1 MIIMKVYGGQ
11 SIKMKYLVIFL
22 SNLILKDG
30 MDAPLTFALGW
41 FIAIIVVT
49 IFQII
54 FIKIFFNKKMYL
66 ILLFLKL
73 LEIFS
78 IIYDTV
84 GILYLL
90 VCLVILGINFYLKK
104 EKLYLIVILELG
116 VIFEILIAHLI
127 IMAYIN

>member
-1 MIIMKVYGGQ
+1 
-11 SIKMKYLVIFL
+11 
-22 SNLILKDG
+22 
-30 MDAPLTFALGW
+30 
-41 FIAIIVVT
+41 
-49 IFQII
+49 
-54 FIKIFFNKKMYL
+54 MYL

-78 IIYDTV
+78 VIYDTV

-90 VCLVILGINFYLKK
+90 VCLIILGINFYLKK

>member
-1 MIIMKVYGGQ
+1 MKVYGGQ

-41 FIAIIVVT
+41 FIATIAVT

-90 VCLVILGINFYLKK
+90 VCLIILGINFYLKK

>member
-1 MIIMKVYGGQ
+1 MIIMKVYEGQ

-54 FIKIFFNKKMYL
+54 FIKIFLIKKC
-66 ILLFLKL
+66 ISF
-73 LEIFS
+73 
-78 IIYDTV
+78 
-84 GILYLL
+84 
-90 VCLVILGINFYLKK
+90 FY
-104 EKLYLIVILELG
+104 
-116 VIFEILIAHLI
+116 F
-127 IMAYIN
+127 

>member
-1 MIIMKVYGGQ
+1 
-11 SIKMKYLVIFL
+11 
-22 SNLILKDG
+22 
-30 MDAPLTFALGW
+30 
-41 FIAIIVVT
+41 
-49 IFQII
+49 
-54 FIKIFFNKKMYL
+54 MYF

-78 IIYDTV
+78 VIYDTV

-90 VCLVILGINFYLKK
+90 VCLIILGINLYLKK

>member
-1 MIIMKVYGGQ
+1 
-11 SIKMKYLVIFL
+11 
-22 SNLILKDG
+22 
-30 MDAPLTFALGW
+30 
-41 FIAIIVVT
+41 
-49 IFQII
+49 
-54 FIKIFFNKKMYL
+54 MYL

-90 VCLVILGINFYLKK
+90 VCLIILGINLYLKK

-116 VIFEILIAHLI
+116 VVFEILIAHLI

>member
-1 MIIMKVYGGQ
+1 
-11 SIKMKYLVIFL
+11 MKYLVIFL
-22 SNLILKDG
+22 SNLILKND

-41 FIAIIVVT
+41 FIAIIIVT

-54 FIKIFFNKKMYL
+54 FIQIFFNKKIYL
-66 ILLFLKL
+66 TLLFLKL

-78 IIYDTV
+78 VIYDTV

-90 VCLVILGINFYLKK
+90 VCLIILGINFYLKK
-104 EKLYLIVILELG
+104 DNIYLIVILELG

-127 IMAYIN
+127 VMIYI

>member
-1 MIIMKVYGGQ
+1 M
-11 SIKMKYLVIFL
+11 
-22 SNLILKDG
+22 
-30 MDAPLTFALGW
+30 
-41 FIAIIVVT
+41 
-49 IFQII
+49 
-54 FIKIFFNKKMYL
+54 
-66 ILLFLKL
+66 

-78 IIYDTV
+78 VIYDTV

-90 VCLVILGINFYLKK
+90 VCLIILGINFYLKK

>member
-1 MIIMKVYGGQ
+1 
-11 SIKMKYLVIFL
+11 
-22 SNLILKDG
+22 
-30 MDAPLTFALGW
+30 
-41 FIAIIVVT
+41 
-49 IFQII
+49 
-54 FIKIFFNKKMYL
+54 MYL

-90 VCLVILGINFYLKK
+90 VCLIILGINFYLKK

-116 VIFEILIAHLI
+116 VIFEILIAYLI

>member
-1 MIIMKVYGGQ
+1 
-11 SIKMKYLVIFL
+11 
-22 SNLILKDG
+22 
-30 MDAPLTFALGW
+30 
-41 FIAIIVVT
+41 
-49 IFQII
+49 
-54 FIKIFFNKKMYL
+54 MYL

-90 VCLVILGINFYLKK
+90 VCLIILGINLYLKK

>member
-1 MIIMKVYGGQ
+1 
-11 SIKMKYLVIFL
+11 
-22 SNLILKDG
+22 
-30 MDAPLTFALGW
+30 
-41 FIAIIVVT
+41 
-49 IFQII
+49 
-54 FIKIFFNKKMYL
+54 MYL

-73 LEIFS
+73 LKIFS

-90 VCLVILGINFYLKK
+90 VCLIILGINLYLKK

>member
-1 MIIMKVYGGQ
+1 
-11 SIKMKYLVIFL
+11 
-22 SNLILKDG
+22 
-30 MDAPLTFALGW
+30 
-41 FIAIIVVT
+41 
-49 IFQII
+49 
-54 FIKIFFNKKMYL
+54 MYL

-90 VCLVILGINFYLKK
+90 VCLIILGINFYLKK

-116 VIFEILIAHLI
+116 VVFEILIAHLI

>member
-1 MIIMKVYGGQ
+1 
-11 SIKMKYLVIFL
+11 
-22 SNLILKDG
+22 
-30 MDAPLTFALGW
+30 
-41 FIAIIVVT
+41 
-49 IFQII
+49 
-54 FIKIFFNKKMYL
+54 MYF

-78 IIYDTV
+78 VIYDTV

-90 VCLVILGINFYLKK
+90 VCLIILGINFYLKK

>member
-41 FIAIIVVT
+41 FVT

-90 VCLVILGINFYLKK
+90 VCLIILGINFYLKK

-116 VIFEILIAHLI
+116 VIFEILIAH
-127 IMAYIN
+127 

>member
-1 MIIMKVYGGQ
+1 
-11 SIKMKYLVIFL
+11 
-22 SNLILKDG
+22 
-30 MDAPLTFALGW
+30 
-41 FIAIIVVT
+41 
-49 IFQII
+49 
-54 FIKIFFNKKMYL
+54 MYL

-90 VCLVILGINFYLKK
+90 VCLIILGINFYLKK

-116 VIFEILIAHLI
+116 VIFEILITHLI

>member
-41 FIAIIVVT
+41 IIAIIVVT

-90 VCLVILGINFYLKK
+90 VCLIILGINFYLKK

>member
-1 MIIMKVYGGQ
+1 
-11 SIKMKYLVIFL
+11 
-22 SNLILKDG
+22 
-30 MDAPLTFALGW
+30 
-41 FIAIIVVT
+41 
-49 IFQII
+49 
-54 FIKIFFNKKMYL
+54 MYL

-84 GILYLL
+84 SILYLL
-90 VCLVILGINFYLKK
+90 VCLIILGINFYLKK

>member
-1 MIIMKVYGGQ
+1 
-11 SIKMKYLVIFL
+11 
-22 SNLILKDG
+22 
-30 MDAPLTFALGW
+30 
-41 FIAIIVVT
+41 
-49 IFQII
+49 
-54 FIKIFFNKKMYL
+54 MYL

-90 VCLVILGINFYLKK
+90 VCLIILGINLYLKK

-116 VIFEILIAHLI
+116 VIFEILIAH
-127 IMAYIN
+127 

>member
-1 MIIMKVYGGQ
+1 
-11 SIKMKYLVIFL
+11 
-22 SNLILKDG
+22 
-30 MDAPLTFALGW
+30 
-41 FIAIIVVT
+41 
-49 IFQII
+49 
-54 FIKIFFNKKMYL
+54 MYL

-90 VCLVILGINFYLKK
+90 VCLIILGINFYLKK

-116 VIFEILIAHLI
+116 VIFEILIVHLI

>member
-1 MIIMKVYGGQ
+1 
-11 SIKMKYLVIFL
+11 
-22 SNLILKDG
+22 
-30 MDAPLTFALGW
+30 
-41 FIAIIVVT
+41 
-49 IFQII
+49 
-54 FIKIFFNKKMYL
+54 MYL

-78 IIYDTV
+78 VIYDTV

-90 VCLVILGINFYLKK
+90 VCLIILEINFYLKK

>member
-1 MIIMKVYGGQ
+1 
-11 SIKMKYLVIFL
+11 
-22 SNLILKDG
+22 
-30 MDAPLTFALGW
+30 
-41 FIAIIVVT
+41 
-49 IFQII
+49 
-54 FIKIFFNKKMYL
+54 MYL

-78 IIYDTV
+78 IIYDIV

-90 VCLVILGINFYLKK
+90 VCLIILGINFYLKK

-127 IMAYIN
+127 IIAYIN

>member
-1 MIIMKVYGGQ
+1 
-11 SIKMKYLVIFL
+11 
-22 SNLILKDG
+22 
-30 MDAPLTFALGW
+30 
-41 FIAIIVVT
+41 
-49 IFQII
+49 
-54 FIKIFFNKKMYL
+54 MYL
-66 ILLFLKL
+66 IFLFLKL

-90 VCLVILGINFYLKK
+90 VCLIILGINFYLKK

>member
-54 FIKIFFNKKMYL
+54 FIKIFFKK
-66 ILLFLKL
+66 
-73 LEIFS
+73 IF
-78 IIYDTV
+78 
-84 GILYLL
+84 
-90 VCLVILGINFYLKK
+90 
-104 EKLYLIVILELG
+104 
-116 VIFEILIAHLI
+116 
-127 IMAYIN
+127 

>member
-1 MIIMKVYGGQ
+1 
-11 SIKMKYLVIFL
+11 
-22 SNLILKDG
+22 
-30 MDAPLTFALGW
+30 
-41 FIAIIVVT
+41 
-49 IFQII
+49 
-54 FIKIFFNKKMYL
+54 MYF

-90 VCLVILGINFYLKK
+90 VCLIILGINFYLKK

>member
-1 MIIMKVYGGQ
+1 
-11 SIKMKYLVIFL
+11 
-22 SNLILKDG
+22 
-30 MDAPLTFALGW
+30 
-41 FIAIIVVT
+41 
-49 IFQII
+49 
-54 FIKIFFNKKMYL
+54 MYL

-90 VCLVILGINFYLKK
+90 VCLIILGINFYLKK
-104 EKLYLIVILELG
+104 EKLYLIVIFELG

>member
-1 MIIMKVYGGQ
+1 
-11 SIKMKYLVIFL
+11 
-22 SNLILKDG
+22 
-30 MDAPLTFALGW
+30 
-41 FIAIIVVT
+41 
-49 IFQII
+49 
-54 FIKIFFNKKMYL
+54 MYL

-84 GILYLL
+84 GILYLF
-90 VCLVILGINFYLKK
+90 VCLIILGINLYLKK

>member
-1 MIIMKVYGGQ
+1 
-11 SIKMKYLVIFL
+11 
-22 SNLILKDG
+22 
-30 MDAPLTFALGW
+30 
-41 FIAIIVVT
+41 
-49 IFQII
+49 
-54 FIKIFFNKKMYL
+54 MYL

-90 VCLVILGINFYLKK
+90 VCLIILGINFYLKK

-116 VIFEILIAHLI
+116 VIFEILIVHLI
-127 IMAYIN
+127 IMVYIN

>member
-1 MIIMKVYGGQ
+1 
-11 SIKMKYLVIFL
+11 
-22 SNLILKDG
+22 
-30 MDAPLTFALGW
+30 
-41 FIAIIVVT
+41 
-49 IFQII
+49 
-54 FIKIFFNKKMYL
+54 MYL

-90 VCLVILGINFYLKK
+90 VCLIILGINFYLKK

>member
-1 MIIMKVYGGQ
+1 
-11 SIKMKYLVIFL
+11 
-22 SNLILKDG
+22 
-30 MDAPLTFALGW
+30 
-41 FIAIIVVT
+41 
-49 IFQII
+49 
-54 FIKIFFNKKMYL
+54 MYL

-78 IIYDTV
+78 VIYDTV

-90 VCLVILGINFYLKK
+90 VCLIILGINLYLKK

>member
-54 FIKIFFNKKMYL
+54 FIKIFLVKKC
-66 ILLFLKL
+66 ISF
-73 LEIFS
+73 
-78 IIYDTV
+78 
-84 GILYLL
+84 
-90 VCLVILGINFYLKK
+90 FY
-104 EKLYLIVILELG
+104 
-116 VIFEILIAHLI
+116 F
-127 IMAYIN
+127 

>member
-1 MIIMKVYGGQ
+1 
-11 SIKMKYLVIFL
+11 MKYLVIFL
-22 SNLILKDG
+22 SNLILKND

-54 FIKIFFNKKMYL
+54 FIQIFFYKKMYL
-66 ILLFLKL
+66 TLLFLKL

-78 IIYDTV
+78 VIYDTV

-90 VCLVILGINFYLKK
+90 VCLIILGINFYLKK
-104 EKLYLIVILELG
+104 DNIYLIVILELG

-127 IMAYIN
+127 VMIYIN

>member
-1 MIIMKVYGGQ
+1 
-11 SIKMKYLVIFL
+11 
-22 SNLILKDG
+22 
-30 MDAPLTFALGW
+30 
-41 FIAIIVVT
+41 
-49 IFQII
+49 
-54 FIKIFFNKKMYL
+54 MYL

-90 VCLVILGINFYLKK
+90 VCLIILGINLYLKK

-116 VIFEILIAHLI
+116 VIFEILITHLI

>member
-1 MIIMKVYGGQ
+1 
-11 SIKMKYLVIFL
+11 MKYLVMFL

-30 MDAPLTFALGW
+30 IDAPLTFALGW

-54 FIKIFFNKKMYL
+54 FIKFFFNKKMYL
-66 ILLFLKL
+66 TLLFLKL

-78 IIYDTV
+78 VIYDTI

-90 VCLVILGINFYLKK
+90 VCLIILGINFYLKK
-104 EKLYLIVILELG
+104 DKIYLIVILELG
-116 VIFEILIAHLI
+116 IIFEILIAHLI
-127 IMAYIN
+127 VMVYIN